1 MEPKGTLEPP
11 KGTVALWK
19 RPSENLVLYYTT
31 GMHIVGGQRAHKCV
45 LVQRVNK
52 GPLVTM

>member
-45 LVQRVNK
+45 LVQELTK
-52 GPLVTM
+52 DHL